1 MNNKRLIFQLVASLQ
16 ILSNGYN
23 RNIDSKYFLD
33 QDVTNCQFKLYIAM
47 LKSTI
52 DMDYEKEYKE
62 FLEAFNELSLDK
74 QEFIKQDIKNIL
86 TEQEKNNKE
95 KEKIL

>member
-1 MNNKRLIFQLVASLQ
+1 MNNNELILHLITSLH
-16 ILSNGYN
+16 ILSNGYKIN
-23 RNIDSKYFLD
+23 ANSKYFLD
-33 QDVTNCQFKLYIAM
+33 KDVNDCQFKLYIVM

-52 DMDYEKEYKE
+52 DEDYEKEYEE
-62 FLEAFNELSLDK
+62 FIESYNKLPLEK

-86 TEQEKNNKE
+86 SEQDKNNKE